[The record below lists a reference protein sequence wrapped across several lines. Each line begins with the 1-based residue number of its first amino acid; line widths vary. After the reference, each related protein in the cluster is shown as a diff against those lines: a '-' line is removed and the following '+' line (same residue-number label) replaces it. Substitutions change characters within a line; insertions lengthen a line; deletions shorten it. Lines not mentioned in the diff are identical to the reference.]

1 MNHKLARA
9 LCIGALFAVAGCS
22 APSQPAE
29 PPLPTGSVTPASV
42 APPSPPKHG
51 VWLGAWAQ
59 PREWTTA
66 GRLSAVT
73 TLEQELGRPLDLVHT
88 YHAFGEPFPSP
99 AEATWLSDGRR
110 LLISWAGADTAAIA
124 AGRYDDQ
131 IRAQADQLRDL
142 NEPVL
147 LRWRWEMN
155 RPNLSGEVHDP
166 QTYVEAWRRMH
177 TIFDQEGATN
187 VGWVWCPIARDFTS
201 SDGAAYY
208 PGDDQVDWLCA
219 DVYGGPENRPFA
231 DVAQAFRTWAATLD
245 KPIMIGELGAQY
257 ANSAARQSWWTDAVH
272 TLQGWPQV
280 KAMVLFN
287 SRGTADEPFDLSLAD
302 DPQLLATMRR
312 LVAQP
317 PFVAGGAVGSTGS
330 P

>member
-1 MNHKLARA
+1 MTRKLALVLSICSLLA
-9 LCIGALFAVAGCS
+9 LAACS
-22 APSQPAE
+22 TPSAPAE
-29 PPLPTGSVTPASV
+29 PPQPTGSVTPASV
-42 APPSPPKHG
+42 APPTAPTQG
-51 VWLGAWAQ
+51 IWLGAWAQ
-59 PREWTTA
+59 PQDWSTA
-66 GRLSAVT
+66 GRLAAVT

-88 YHAFGEPFPSP
+88 YHAFGEPFPTE
-99 AEATWLSDGRR
+99 AEATWLSAGRR

-155 RPNLSGEVHDP
+155 RPNLTGEVHDP
-166 QTYVEAWRRMH
+166 QTYVAAWRRIH

-187 VGWVWCPIARDFTS
+187 VGWVWCPIARDFTGS
-201 SDGAAYY
+201 EGAAYY

-219 DVYGGPENRPFA
+219 DVYAGPENRSFA
-231 DVAQAFRTWAATLD
+231 DVAQSFRSWASTSN

-257 ANSAARQSWWTDAVH
+257 ADPAARKSWWINAVR

-287 SRGTADEPFDLSLAD
+287 SRGTADQPFDLSLAD
-302 DPQLLATMRR
+302 DPQLLATIRH

-317 PFVAGGAVGSTGS
+317 PFISGPAAGRSGS